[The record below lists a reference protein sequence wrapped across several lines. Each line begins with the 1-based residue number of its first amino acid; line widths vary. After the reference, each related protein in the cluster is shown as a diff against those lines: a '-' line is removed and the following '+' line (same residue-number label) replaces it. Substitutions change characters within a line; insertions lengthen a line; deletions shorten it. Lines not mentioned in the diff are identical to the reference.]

1 MFAAVAAH
9 KFVIAFCIGIEL
21 VASRTHQCL
30 SIIYVCT
37 FAIVSPMGIG
47 IGMLLVGGDS
57 PAASGPLPVI
67 LQVIFGISKNH
78 YEIFKKK
85 IKLKLNK

>member
-9 KFVIAFCIGIEL
+9 KFVIAFCIGVEL

-37 FAIVSPMGIG
+37 FAVVSPLGIG
-47 IGMLLVGGDS
+47 IGMILVGGES
-57 PAASGPLPVI
+57 TAASGPLPVI
-67 LQVIFGISKNH
+67 LQVIFQHINQQNKT
-78 YEIFKKK
+78 KKK
-85 IKLKLNK
+85 KNSIN